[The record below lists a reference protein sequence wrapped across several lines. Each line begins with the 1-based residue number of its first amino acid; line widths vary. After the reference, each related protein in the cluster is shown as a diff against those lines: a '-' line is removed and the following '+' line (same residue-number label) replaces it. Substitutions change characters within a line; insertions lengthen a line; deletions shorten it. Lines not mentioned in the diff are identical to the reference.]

1 MDTLIAFSET
11 LTLTVENAQSGWTT
25 IVRSKKNPFHWYAV
39 PRVYESVEEAQ
50 SAAARIACYWFGEDL
65 DPEFPG
71 LVWYSRREPSV
82 EGLADISELSRELQN
97 GLLAAEAAA

>member
-11 LTLTVENAQSGWTT
+11 LTLTVEDAQSGWTT
-25 IVRSKKNPFHWYAV
+25 IVCSNKNPFHWYAV
-39 PRVYESVEEAQ
+39 PRVYESLDEAK
-50 SAAARIACYWFGEDL
+50 SAAVRIAHYWFDEDL
-65 DPEFPG
+65 DPESPG

-82 EGLADISELSRELQN
+82 EGLADVSELSRELQN